1 MSIVLAFGFLVYMM
15 FGVDWYNMTML
26 AKLPFIIGLLVAIH
40 GVIKEAME

>member
-1 MSIVLAFGFLVYMM
+1 MSIVWVFGLLVYMM

-26 AKLPFIIGLLVAIH
+26 AKLPFVVGLLVAIH